1 LLCGKRF
8 VGKKQ
13 VQGVWHAYGDKVSS
27 FWECAVQATFSGGD
41 SGSHLLSP
49 NWQPNRECPS
59 GICPKVWFA
68 LFGLSRIL
76 ADAELFWPEIQR
88 QRLSTHE

>member
-13 VQGVWHAYGDKVSS
+13 VQGVRHAYGDKVSPL
-27 FWECAVQATFSGGD
+27 WEGAVRATFSGGD
-41 SGSHLLSP
+41 SGCDLLTPKRQSK
-49 NWQPNRECPS
+49 RECPS

-68 LFGLSRIL
+68 LFGLPRIM
-76 ADAELFWPEIQR
+76 ADAELFWPEIQG